1 MPSANLHVRCC
12 LATLLLAAGVAAQTP
27 SPGRVPI
34 RTLTMLAAS
43 RDSFGAPLNV
53 QALPRSRVLVN
64 DAKLHRLV
72 ILDSMM
78 RVERVVLDSAPGRSN
93 SYGSRPEPVIPYGD
107 SALFVND
114 ASRALLLVT
123 PDGEVTRS
131 IAAPNDRN
139 VWTVMANCQGIDP
152 LGRMV
157 YRGLALRDHMD
168 LTVQLVGYN
177 PGGPISNLDS
187 LPLIRADLA
196 TRRLDTI
203 AALRNA
209 QARRIVTTADKNG
222 APVFT
227 SYVNPMVAGDEWAL
241 LSDGTIAVV
250 RGHDYHVDWIAPDG
264 TKTSTAK
271 LPFDWKR
278 LSDADK
284 TRVRDSAM
292 VAATR
297 ADSAADA
304 RLRAAVG
311 ANRPDVAVGRGGGDP
326 SSAPPP
332 ISLPKRSTIIVPVDS
347 LPDYYPAVRPNAAR
361 GDRDGNLWVLPST
374 SAQSIA
380 GELVYDVVNRKGEL
394 LYRVRAPLGRSIAG
408 FAAGGIVFLLDGD
421 ITKGFRLERARVAEN
436 R

>member
-1 MPSANLHVRCC
+1 MPSTDLHMRCC
-12 LATLLLAAGVAAQTP
+12 LATLLFAASVAAQAP
-27 SPGRVPI
+27 SPARVPT
-34 RTLTMLAAS
+34 RTLTTLAAS

-72 ILDSMM
+72 VLDSTM
-78 RVERVVLDSAPGRSN
+78 RIERVVLDSAPGRSN

-107 SALFVND
+107 SALFVDD
-114 ASRALLLVT
+114 ASRAFLLIT
-123 PDGEVTRS
+123 PDGNVARS

-139 VWTVMANCQGIDP
+139 VWTVMANCQGVDP

-168 LTVQLVGYN
+168 LTVQLVGYTA
-177 PGGPISNLDS
+177 GGPISNLDS

-196 TRRLDTI
+196 TRQVDTV

-209 QARRIVTTADKNG
+209 QARRIVSTMDKDG
-222 APVFT
+222 TRTFT
-227 SYVNPMVAGDEWAL
+227 SYVNPMLPGDEWAL

-250 RGHDYHVDWIAPDG
+250 RGRDYHIDWIAPDG
-264 TKTSTAK
+264 TRASTAK

-278 LSDADK
+278 LTDSDK
-284 TRVRDSAM
+284 THVRDSAM
-292 VAATR
+292 VAAAK

-311 ANRPDVAVGRGGGDP
+311 SNRPDVAVGRAGGGDP
-326 SSAPPP
+326 SGPPL
-332 ISLPKRSTIIVPVDS
+332 SLPKRSTIVVPIDS

-380 GELVYDVVNRKGEL
+380 GELVYDVVTRQGEL
-394 LYRVRAPLGRSIAG
+394 VYRVRAPLGRSIAG
-408 FAAGGIVFLLDGD
+408 FAPGGIVFLFDGD
-421 ITKGFRLERARVAEN
+421 ITKGFRLERARVTEK